1 VVPGSTPGPRRYRDE
16 QKHERNFHC
25 RGAGFDPEFFAQ
37 LHDPDGTFRPA
48 GICPTCE
55 EGENKIVLHPVYSSA
70 VSRNLSL
77 ILLNEI

>member
-1 VVPGSTPGPRRYRDE
+1 MVPGSTPGPRRYRDE

-48 GICPTCE
+48 GIRPTCE
-55 EGENKIVLHPVYSSA
+55 EGENKIVLENEVLGSSK
-70 VSRNLSL
+70 
-77 ILLNEI
+77 